1 MAFVRSS
8 LILANNFLPLSAA
21 LELQGRI
28 VHQETELIVSAI
40 ESLKQEPNIFKD
52 YIFPIASAF
61 FTSILGAFIAYL
73 ALNRQE
79 TLQIEKEKLNS
90 ANKWTLDIERARAS
104 LISFKGNYHK
114 QLSAVPIQRV
124 FAIPSIIIK
133 SEPIIEKY
141 QDLAFII
148 PVENSKETEVP
159 KWSQITRIN
168 AMVANYNS
176 LLHMWEKRN
185 EINEQFKQ
193 SVLATHGNNAYAK
206 LTLADAE
213 AAFGRSD
220 LAILID
226 LNEKCIKLTDHI
238 IIELND
244 FLEHFPTFAK
254 TKINL
259 KRLKKFG
266 RLITYSNN
274 SNQVLLD
281 LIKSEI
287 EVDFTSVQNLFGE
300 STENL
305 DARNTTG
312 YE

>member
-1 MAFVRSS
+1 M
-8 LILANNFLPLSAA
+8 
-21 LELQGRI
+21 
-28 VHQETELIVSAI
+28 HTETELLVSAI
-40 ESLKQEPNIFKD
+40 ESLKQEPNFFKD

-61 FTSILGAFIAYL
+61 FTSILGGLIAYF
-73 ALNRQE
+73 ALNKQE
-79 TLQIEKEKLNS
+79 SLQIEKEKLS
-90 ANKWTLDIERARAS
+90 AANKWTLDIERARAS
-104 LISFKGNYHK
+104 LISIKGNYHK
-114 QLSAVPIQRV
+114 QLTAVPIQRL

-133 SEPIIEKY
+133 SEPILESY
-141 QDLAFII
+141 QDLAFIV
-148 PVENSKETEVP
+148 PSEDTKETEFP

-168 AMVANYNS
+168 AAVANYNS

-185 EINEQFKQ
+185 ELNEQFKQ
-193 SVLATHGNNAYAK
+193 SVLIKHGNNAFAN
-206 LTLADAE
+206 LSLADAE
-213 AAFGRSD
+213 SAFGKSG

-244 FLEHFPTFAK
+244 FLENFPTFAK

-259 KRLKKFG
+259 KRLKKVG

-274 SNQVLLD
+274 ANQVLLE
-281 LIKSEI
+281 LIKSEQN
-287 EVDFTSVQNLFGE
+287 VDFTSVQNLFGE
-300 STENL
+300 STKNL